1 MANTKVA
8 DLAALTTPADTDLV
22 VTVDTS
28 DTSMSS
34 NGTST
39 KMTTANLLGGATQA
53 EMGYFAGL
61 NSKAQTQLDAIGA
74 ASGTFTN
81 TTGNAI
87 TDGVTATTQSSSDG
101 STKIAT
107 TAYVDAAG
115 GGGGGGDVT
124 ECTGRITGYTGEYVQ
139 STVVVWP
146 AEINTIYYCGPT
158 GGKFRTWLWGG
169 SAYAEM
175 VYDQISLPLA
185 GLGGVIDV
193 FVYNNGGIPTLS
205 SVAWS
210 NTTTRTSALVMDSLG
225 ILHKNGD
232 QAHRYLG
239 TVYVHTVGVGGDQ
252 TDNNSSIRHIWNY
265 YNRAPHALIASPE
278 TLNEYWTYSTNTMRA
293 ANTNTT
299 LGEFRVSWVQGLA
312 NVEPVELKVYGIG
325 YWAPNDLN
333 YKRGVVGI
341 GIDSTSVDSSD
352 LNSSADLYY
361 AYQRRSANLEARY
374 IGHPGLGAHYGQWL
388 ENSPDGYDIV
398 FHGSDTTVTGPGA
411 ASIYQCGIIGRIWC

>member
-139 STVVVWP
+139 TTVVVAP

-175 VYDQISLPLA
+175 VYNQISLPLA

-193 FVYNNGGIPTLS
+193 FVYNNSGIPTLS
-205 SVAWS
+205 SVAWT
-210 NTTTRTSALVMDSLG
+210 NTTTRASALVMDSLG

-239 TVYVHTVGVGGDQ
+239 TVYIHGGAQ
-252 TDNNSSIRHIWNY
+252 TENNSSIRHIWNY
-265 YNRAPHALIASPE
+265 YNRAPHVLIADAGA
-278 TLNEYWTYSTNTMRA
+278 NEYWTYSTNTMRA
-293 ANTNTT
+293 ANANTT
-299 LGEFRVSWVQGLA
+299 LGEMRVSWVQGLA
-312 NVEPVELKVYGIG
+312 NVEPVELKVLIATLSMPILFTFINTFYF
-325 YWAPNDLN
+325 YFKN
-333 YKRGVVGI
+333 
-341 GIDSTSVDSSD
+341 
-352 LNSSADLYY
+352 
-361 AYQRRSANLEARY
+361 
-374 IGHPGLGAHYGQWL
+374 
-388 ENSPDGYDIV
+388 
-398 FHGSDTTVTGPGA
+398 
-411 ASIYQCGIIGRIWC
+411 

>member
-115 GGGGGGDVT
+115 GGGGGDVT

-139 STVVVWP
+139 TTVVVAP

-175 VYDQISLPLA
+175 VYNQISLPLA

-225 ILHKNGD
+225 IL
-232 QAHRYLG
+232 
-239 TVYVHTVGVGGDQ
+239 
-252 TDNNSSIRHIWNY
+252 
-265 YNRAPHALIASPE
+265 
-278 TLNEYWTYSTNTMRA
+278 
-293 ANTNTT
+293 
-299 LGEFRVSWVQGLA
+299 
-312 NVEPVELKVYGIG
+312 
-325 YWAPNDLN
+325 
-333 YKRGVVGI
+333 
-341 GIDSTSVDSSD
+341 
-352 LNSSADLYY
+352 
-361 AYQRRSANLEARY
+361 
-374 IGHPGLGAHYGQWL
+374 
-388 ENSPDGYDIV
+388 
-398 FHGSDTTVTGPGA
+398 
-411 ASIYQCGIIGRIWC
+411 